1 MLSIIIPTLN
11 EEEGIAKVLCSIPRD
26 VWDKS
31 EIIVSDVSDDSTP
44 LIAERLGAKVIR
56 EEKKGKGWQIRQAVK
71 KSKGDILVFL
81 DGDGTDPGNY
91 IPKLLEKLETA
102 DLVLGCRN
110 LGDSALDDPNMR
122 EIFQVYRLFIPPV
135 FRLIG
140 LNVSDPL
147 AGFRVI
153 RRKDW
158 EKLDLQSSSFE
169 IETEMNIKALKA
181 GLKIAAIPIPNLKRC
196 GGFEKS
202 KFIKNP
208 KAWLKMSE
216 LILKYF
222 VDDKLKIK
230 IRDLEKK
237 VKVG

>member
-11 EEEGIAKVLCSIPRD
+11 EEEGIAKTLCSIPRNI
-26 VWDKS
+26 WDKS
-31 EIIVSDVSDDSTP
+31 EIIVSDVSNDSTP
-44 LIAERLGAKVIR
+44 IIAERLGAKVIR
-56 EEKKGKGWQIRQAVK
+56 EERRGKGWQIRQAVK
-71 KSKGDILVFL
+71 NSRGDTLVFL
-81 DGDGTDPGNY
+81 DGDGTDPGDY
-91 IPKLLEKLETA
+91 IPKLLEKLKTA
-102 DLVLGCRN
+102 DLVLGCRT
-110 LGDSALDDPNMR
+110 LGDSELDDPEMR

-140 LNVSDPL
+140 LNVPDPL

-158 EKLDLQSSSFE
+158 ENLGLQSNSFE
-169 IETEMNIKALKA
+169 VETEMNIKALKA
-181 GLKIAAIPIPNLKRC
+181 GLKIEAIPIPNLKRC

-222 VDDKLKIK
+222 VDEKLKIK
-230 IRDLEKK
+230 IRDLEKI
-237 VKVG
+237 VK